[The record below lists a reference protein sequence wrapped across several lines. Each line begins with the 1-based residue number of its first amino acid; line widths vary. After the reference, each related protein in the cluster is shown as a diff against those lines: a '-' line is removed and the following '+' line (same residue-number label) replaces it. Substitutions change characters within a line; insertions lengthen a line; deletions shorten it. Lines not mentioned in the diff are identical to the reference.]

1 MRIRFKAKSD
11 LELAGIPDIPCEIE
25 VPIEPLSPWLERAIG
40 EVELL
45 PDLPVPQSPPAVPA
59 TPPTDN
65 SPPAVQQSE
74 IDKAAM
80 VELVRRRVAREEGEV
95 VKVTPDAV
103 SQVVTVLKEVS
114 KQAVAGNQIPEPDG
128 KTVIGTVDDS
138 GGIGLIS

>member
-45 PDLPVPQSPPAVPA
+45 PDLPVPEPPPAVPA
-59 TPPTDN
+59 TPPTSD

-80 VELVRRRVAREEGEV
+80 VELVKRKLARKEGEL
-95 VKVTPDAV
+95 VKVSPDAV
-103 SQVVTVLKEVS
+103 SQVVTVLKQVS
-114 KQAVAGNQIPEPDG
+114 EQVVAANQIQEPDG
-128 KTVIGTVDDS
+128 KTVVGTVDDT
-138 GGIGLIS
+138 GGTEVIS